1 MTATGSRARPT
12 TAELS
17 WEAPGPG
24 SWQLLADHFPRPV
37 TAASAELARVWSEE
51 TTAYFQRLGLPIG
64 TATQQ
69 TVNGLP
75 YLNMGGGGGPMP
87 PAWLFPVLTRVVPS
101 LRRAERSMR
110 SLLAD
115 QPWVAAA
122 DQWYG
127 HDRDV
132 ALEVGRTVAAVDPT
146 TLDDEALAE
155 HVERGWEFVI
165 EGMRAHIALHE
176 HDSIAPGLFVVQA
189 IRWGLPKDEA
199 IGLLRG
205 SSPASTGRS
214 AELDRL
220 RDAVAGRPAD
230 SLDDLRSLGD
240 EVSAALDELLL
251 LHGWRLLSGYDIDCP
266 CLAESPSL
274 VVALATTSPGSLR
287 GDAHRGDAAAPDP
300 RIPEVHR
307 REFDRLLAGARLAYG
322 LRDDNSSILLSWR
335 VGLARRAWLAAGERL
350 VARGAVS
357 DRDLVLEATAAEVA
371 SLLRGRATVGT
382 VELGSRADHRRTLRA
397 ADAPA
402 VLGPP
407 EAPVPTGVG
416 GALGLVFEVFSL
428 FDVGVASNPEPL
440 CGTGVGAAPYTGTV
454 RLVDGTRTDAVEHF
468 NPGDVLVA
476 PMTSPS
482 YNLLLSLAGAV
493 VTEAGG
499 LFSHAAIMARELG
512 LPAVIGAPEAMTLL
526 RDGDVVTVDP
536 VGGEVRRSPSV

>member
-1 MTATGSRARPT
+1 MTVTGSRARST
-12 TAELS
+12 TTELS
-17 WEAPGPG
+17 WEPPGPG
-24 SWQLLADHFPRPV
+24 SWKLAADHYPRPV
-37 TAASAELARVWSEE
+37 TAASAELAPVWSEE
-51 TTAYFQRLGLPIG
+51 TTAYFQRLELPIG

-69 TVNGLP
+69 LVNGLP
-75 YLNMGGGGGPMP
+75 YINMGGGRGPMP

-115 QPWVAAA
+115 QPWVDAA
-122 DQWYG
+122 DRWYR
-127 HDRDV
+127 HDRGV
-132 ALEVGRTVAAVDPT
+132 ALEAGRTVAAVNPT
-146 TLDDEALAE
+146 LLDDEALAE
-155 HVERGWEFVI
+155 HVERVWAFAI

-176 HDSIAPGLFVVQA
+176 HDFLAPGLFVVQA
-189 IRWGLPKDEA
+189 MWWGLPQDEA

-205 SSPASTGRS
+205 SSPASTGCS

-220 RDAVAGRPAD
+220 RDVVAGRPAD
-230 SLDDLRSLGD
+230 SLDELRSLGD

-266 CLAESPSL
+266 CLAESPGL
-274 VVALATTSPGSLR
+274 VVALATTTRPGPGR
-287 GDAHRGDAAAPDP
+287 GDADAAPDP
-300 RIPEVHR
+300 RIPAAHR
-307 REFDRLLAGARLAYG
+307 HEFDRLLAGARVAYG
-322 LRDDNSSILLSWR
+322 LRDDNSSILFSWR

-350 VARGAVS
+350 VDRGEVS
-357 DRDLVLEATAAEVA
+357 DRGFTLEATAAEVA

-382 VELGSRADHRRTLRA
+382 VELRSRADHRRTLRA

-416 GALGLVFEVFSL
+416 GALGRVFEVFAL
-428 FDVGVASNPEPL
+428 FDVGAAASNPEPL
-440 CGTGVGAAPYTGTV
+440 CGTGVGDTPYTGTV
-454 RLVDGTRTDAVEHF
+454 RLVQGDRTEDVERF
-468 NPGDVLVA
+468 NLGDVLVA

-536 VGGEVRRSPSV
+536 VSGEVRRGASV